1 MGVPGNRSIS
11 RTHSLFIDDLKQY
24 QESHEI
30 IKEVNEI
37 IVQASINTGACYG
50 VAKCT
55 EIVFESGKMV
65 RVEGLP
71 VLEERMKTM
80 DPDENEIYKFLG
92 VEQEEGTK
100 TKNVFER
107 VKNEVKKRTKILV
120 GTELNDANLICAI
133 NEKVIPVASYP
144 MNVCQFNKGEL
155 MELDQ
160 VVKRELRSRNMLGRQ
175 GSDERLYLKRE
186 DGGRGLK
193 PMRDVYK
200 ETRLRVTCYM
210 AKSTNEWI
218 KVAWNRKA
226 LKNESSMIDEVV
238 ATMAQLGA
246 DIQFEDNAA
255 KLGGEQI
262 DAEWRLTWKKI
273 KESFK
278 KGTRS
283 KRIENYKNKEQQS
296 KLFAEQEQECNLWLS
311 QNLDP
316 RKTASILTMI
326 EQMVETRAWKAARG
340 PIEDGR
346 CKICFSHGETV
357 EHLVAGCRVLVNS
370 EYLTR
375 HNRAL
380 MILAVA

>member
-1 MGVPGNRSIS
+1 
-11 RTHSLFIDDLKQY
+11 
-24 QESHEI
+24 
-30 IKEVNEI
+30 
-37 IVQASINTGACYG
+37 
-50 VAKCT
+50 
-55 EIVFESGKMV
+55 
-65 RVEGLP
+65 
-71 VLEERMKTM
+71 
-80 DPDENEIYKFLG
+80 
-92 VEQEEGTK
+92 
-100 TKNVFER
+100 
-107 VKNEVKKRTKILV
+107 
-120 GTELNDANLICAI
+120 
-133 NEKVIPVASYP
+133 
-144 MNVCQFNKGEL
+144 
-155 MELDQ
+155 
-160 VVKRELRSRNMLGRQ
+160 
-175 GSDERLYLKRE
+175 
-186 DGGRGLK
+186 
-193 PMRDVYK
+193 MRDVYK

-226 LKNESSMIDEVV
+226 LKNESSIIDEVV

-316 RKTASILTMI
+316 RKTTSILTMI

-346 CKICFSHGETV
+346 CRICFNHGETV
-357 EHLVAGCRVLVNS
+357 EHLVAGCRVLLNS

-380 MILAVA
+380 MILAVAWAKEYELIGEDTVWYKERWERGTVLENVKAKLVWDFEFNLQKTNTSRRPDLILEDKESKKIWIVIWPVPNSKTLKQNDRKSWRRIHN